1 MKADYKTDTGKQ
13 RKHNEDSLIVDA
25 KRDIFIVADGM
36 GGHRAGEMASRIAV
50 EVVYDYLLAS
60 ADQTS
65 GGKDIH
71 ELLRTALFKAHDAI
85 MASTINNLPL
95 KGMGTTLV
103 IMIIR
108 GNRAY
113 ICHVGDSRA
122 YLIRRED
129 IRMVTKDQTVGE
141 YVVRHKKMRTE
152 EVPRKFWHTLTQAV
166 GVTKKIVPESKDFEL
181 RTGDILLLCSDGLSD
196 MLSDKELLGI
206 IKKNR
211 GKNFDDTAR
220 MLVETANKKGGSDN
234 ISVVL
239 VEYKRVKAETE
250 RTSFSFN

>member
-1 MKADYKTDTGKQ
+1 M
-13 RKHNEDSLIVDA
+13 
-25 KRDIFIVADGM
+25 
-36 GGHRAGEMASRIAV
+36 
-50 EVVYDYLLAS
+50 
-60 ADQTS
+60 TS

-103 IMIIR
+103 IMVIR

-122 YLIRRED
+122 YLIREG
-129 IRMVTKDQTVGE
+129 INMVTKDQTVGE
-141 YVVRHKKMRTE
+141 YVVRHKKMRSE

-166 GVTKKIVPESKDFEL
+166 GVSKKIVPETKDFEL

-196 MLSDKELLGI
+196 MLSKEELFKI
-206 IKKNR
+206 IKENR
-211 GKNFDDTAR
+211 DNNFDNTAN
-220 MLVETANKKGGSDN
+220 MLVDAANKKGGADN

>member
-25 KRDIFIVADGM
+25 RRDIFIVADGM
-36 GGHRAGEMASRIAV
+36 GGHRAGEMASRMAV

-60 ADQTS
+60 VDQTS
-65 GGKDIH
+65 GGKDTH
-71 ELLRTALFKAHDAI
+71 DLLKTALFKAHEAI

-122 YLIRRED
+122 YLIRD
-129 IRMVTKDQTVGE
+129 GIRMLTKDQTVGD
-141 YVVRHKKMRTE
+141 YVVRHKKMRLE

-166 GVTKKIVPESKDFEL
+166 GVTKKIVPASKDFEL
-181 RTGDILLLCSDGLSD
+181 QPGDILLLCSDGLSD
-196 MLSDKELLGI
+196 MISDEELLKI
-206 IKKNR
+206 IQENR
-211 GKNFDDTAR
+211 DENFDK
-220 MLVETANKKGGSDN
+220 TANILVDAANAKGGIDN
-234 ISVVL
+234 ISVVV
-239 VEYKRVKAETE
+239 VEYKRVKADSE